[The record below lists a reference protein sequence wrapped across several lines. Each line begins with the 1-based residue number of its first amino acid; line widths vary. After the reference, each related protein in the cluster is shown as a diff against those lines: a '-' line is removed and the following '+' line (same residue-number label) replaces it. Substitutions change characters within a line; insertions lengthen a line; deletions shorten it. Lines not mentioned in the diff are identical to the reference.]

1 MPRYTAYGLAI
12 DSAVPLPELPASA
25 ARAADVVV
33 RIGRVDGVPP
43 EARREERYVRADAG
57 AAYLYLR
64 GGAACCVRGG
74 REIVVDP
81 DPGTDERVLRLQL
94 LGAGL
99 AALLRQRGHLIL
111 HASGVVAGGG
121 AVGFLGGSGWGKSTV
136 AAAFHAAGHTVVDDD
151 ILAVA
156 TGGDVPV
163 ALPGVPRFKLYP
175 DAAAHLGIDAAA
187 LAPLGSSVGKLGR
200 AMGDRFASGPQ
211 PLRALCV
218 LDDADGLAVEPLA
231 PPAALLELLRH
242 SYGAQSIQ
250 AAVASEHFRQCAAV
264 ARGVPARR
272 LRRSRSLTALP
283 GLMEAVAEDL
293 AGLDGAPGR

>member
-12 DSAVPLPELPASA
+12 DSAVPLPELPASEA
-25 ARAADVVV
+25 TAADVVV

-43 EARREERYVRADAG
+43 EARSAERYVRADAG

-156 TGGDVPV
+156 TGGAVPV

-200 AMGDRFASGPQ
+200 AVGDRFASGPL
-211 PLRALCV
+211 PLRALYV
-218 LDDADGLAVEPLA
+218 LDDADDLAIEPLA
-231 PPAALLELLRH
+231 PPAALLEVLRH

-250 AAVASEHFRQCAAV
+250 AAVAPEHFRQCAAV
-264 ARGVPARR
+264 ARSVPVRR
-272 LRRSRSLTALP
+272 LRRSRSLPALP

-293 AGLDGAPGR
+293 AGLDGAVRR